1 MHWQSRSCRRSGS
14 ISVLI
19 ELRELRRF
27 RASRLF
33 WFQALGFF
41 GFFLLLTWVQGTTI
55 HFSTRNNDG
64 FIAGTS
70 AQGLLLTLPTVLLLL
85 VLLLPFVTADGV
97 TRDLYRRTHE
107 LLLATALPG
116 WAYVWGRYL
125 VGLLGLV
132 RPNGA
137 GKTSLMRM
145 IATLLEPTEGRILW
159 NGQDIRTHGQAL
171 RQVLGY
177 LPQDFGIYPEF
188 TGRQFLRYLA
198 AMKGLPR
205 SLVNRRVDEVLEVV
219 NLEAEAD
226 RKLPTY
232 SGGMKQRIGIAQ
244 ALLNDPELLIVDEP
258 TAGLDPAERVRF
270 RTLLASLTR
279 NRIVL
284 LSTHIISDVEAV
296 ASCLVILQQGRVLA
310 DTTPE
315 ELLAKT
321 RGAVWSVTVDQ
332 ATALQLQANYQVS
345 TMVTQM
351 SGITLR
357 LVSATRPHETAVVVE
372 PNLEEAYLLATGGQ
386 AVRT

>member
-1 MHWQSRSCRRSGS
+1 MEVTIERLSKRYGEQW
-14 ISVLI
+14 VLRQLS
-19 ELRELRRF
+19 LRV
-27 RASRLF
+27 A
-33 WFQALGFF
+33 
-41 GFFLLLTWVQGTTI
+41 
-55 HFSTRNNDG
+55 
-64 FIAGTS
+64 
-70 AQGLLLTLPTVLLLL
+70 P
-85 VLLLPFVTADGV
+85 
-97 TRDLYRRTHE
+97 
-107 LLLATALPG
+107 
-116 WAYVWGRYL
+116 
-125 VGLLGLV
+125 GLLGLV
-132 RPNGA
+132 GPNGA

-145 IATLLEPTEGRILW
+145 IATLLSPTEGRILW
-159 NGQDIRTHGQAL
+159 SGQDIRTHGQAL

-296 ASCLVILQQGRVLA
+296 ASRLVILQQGRVLA

-332 ATALQLQANYQVS
+332 ATALQLQVNSQVS

-357 LVSATRPHETAVVVE
+357 LVSATRPHETAVVVD
-372 PNLEEAYLLATGGQ
+372 PNLEEAYLLATGRQ
-386 AVRT
+386 AVWV

>member
-1 MHWQSRSCRRSGS
+1 MELHIERLSKRYGEHLALHQLSLS
-14 ISVLI
+14 I
-19 ELRELRRF
+19 
-27 RASRLF
+27 A
-33 WFQALGFF
+33 
-41 GFFLLLTWVQGTTI
+41 
-55 HFSTRNNDG
+55 
-64 FIAGTS
+64 
-70 AQGLLLTLPTVLLLL
+70 P
-85 VLLLPFVTADGV
+85 
-97 TRDLYRRTHE
+97 
-107 LLLATALPG
+107 
-116 WAYVWGRYL
+116 
-125 VGLLGLV
+125 GLLGLV
-132 RPNGA
+132 GPNGA
-137 GKTSLMRM
+137 GKTTLMRM
-145 IATLLEPTEGRILW
+145 IATLLEPTDGKINW
-159 NGQDIRTHGQAL
+159 NGQDIRTHGQEL

-198 AMKGLPR
+198 AMKGLPG
-205 SLVNRRVDEVLEVV
+205 SLINRRVDEVLAMV

-296 ASCLVILQQGRVLA
+296 ASRLAILQQGRVLA
-310 DTTPE
+310 DTTPQ
-315 ELLAKT
+315 ELLEKT
-321 RGAVWSVTVDQ
+321 TGSVWSVTVDQ
-332 ATALQLQANYQVS
+332 ATALQLQATYQVS

-357 LVSATRPHETAVVVE
+357 IVSASRPHETAVGVS
-372 PNLEEAYLLATGGQ
+372 PSLEEAYLLATSGL
-386 AVRT
+386 AVQV

>member
-1 MHWQSRSCRRSGS
+1 
-14 ISVLI
+14 
-19 ELRELRRF
+19 
-27 RASRLF
+27 
-33 WFQALGFF
+33 
-41 GFFLLLTWVQGTTI
+41 
-55 HFSTRNNDG
+55 
-64 FIAGTS
+64 
-70 AQGLLLTLPTVLLLL
+70 VLLKSHEKKERTMMELTIERL
-85 VLLLPFVTADGV
+85 SKRYG
-97 TRDLYRRTHE
+97 RDF
-107 LLLATALPG
+107 ALHQLSLRCEPG
-116 WAYVWGRYL
+116 M
-125 VGLLGLV
+125 LGLV
-132 RPNGA
+132 GPNGA

-145 IATLLEPTEGRILW
+145 IATLLEPTEGTICW

-198 AMKGLPR
+198 AMKGLPSDR
-205 SLVNRRVDEVLEVV
+205 IHRRVDEALETV
-219 NLEAEAD
+219 NLEQVAD

-296 ASCLVILQQGRVLA
+296 ASRLVILQQGRVLA

-321 RGAVWSVTVDQ
+321 KGAVWSVTVDQ
-332 ATALQLQANYQVS
+332 ATALQLQATSQVS
-345 TMVTQM
+345 TMVNQM
-351 SGITLR
+351 NGVTLR
-357 LVSATRPHETAVVVE
+357 LVSATRPHEAAVVVD
-372 PNLEEAYLLATGGQ
+372 PSLEEAYLLATGRQ
-386 AVRT
+386 AVQV